1 MNKLSCY
8 FLVSI
13 LAAGFHINLHAEADV
28 EYYRSDLFKQKNLPL
43 SDVVRV
49 DNLLFVSGNL
59 GIDFSTEN
67 LALVPGGIT
76 AETRQTLK
84 NIDRTLKN
92 YGSSL
97 DKVVK
102 CTLFLADIDEWPAVN
117 KVWREFFKQRYPA
130 RTAVQAG
137 RLWHDAAIEIECI
150 AATGK

>member
-1 MNKLSCY
+1 MNKLICCI
-8 FLVSI
+8 LVLL
-13 LAAGFHINLHAEADV
+13 LATSFNIALHAEADI
-28 EYYRSDLFKQKNLPL
+28 EYHRSDLFKQKNLPL

-59 GIDFSTEN
+59 GIDFSSEN
-67 LALVPGGIT
+67 LALVPGGIS
-76 AETRQTLK
+76 AETRQTLN

-102 CTLFLADIDEWPAVN
+102 CTLFLADIEEWPAVN
-117 KVWREFFKQRYPA
+117 KVWQEYFNKRYPA
-130 RTAVQAG
+130 RTAIQAG